1 MIRIRDPESAIRVP
15 HAFPENPPNT
25 CECTTPSRAHASIVT
40 GSSGTIGMCNVTRSP
55 AFSPQKSCNSAANS
69 FTRWYSSR

>member
-1 MIRIRDPESAIRVP
+1 MP

-40 GSSGTIGMCNVTRSP
+40 GNSGTIGMCNVTRSP
-55 AFSPQKSCNSAANS
+55 ALRPQKSCSSAANS
-69 FTRWYSSR
+69 FTR